1 MTNNSESRGFLAGR
15 RGPPV
20 IAVVVTALVV
30 LVACFIVWQYL
41 GWGKLR
47 EVDVVEARLVAPKRL
62 ELFVATCRSPEV
74 SLWERDADLQVRAMS
89 ISGPS
94 QGDLICRMSVEFDLQ
109 KPLGDRAV
117 VDQHTGQV
125 VNVTTAR

>member
-1 MTNNSESRGFLAGR
+1 MTSNSGSRGFLVGR
-15 RGPPV
+15 RGPPA

-30 LVACFIVWQYL
+30 LVACFMVWQYL
-41 GWGKLR
+41 GEDELR
-47 EVDVVEARLVAPKRL
+47 EVGVVEARLVAPKRL
-62 ELFVATCRSPEV
+62 ELFVATCHPPEV
-74 SLWERDADLQVRAMS
+74 SLWERDADLQVRAVS
-89 ISGPS
+89 VSGPS
-94 QGDLICRMSVEFDLQ
+94 RGGVVCRVSVEFDLQ